1 MRQLHFLRVSIKT
14 MFSEFSG
21 IDRLVKVIDA
31 AKAVIC
37 CSCYEIEG
45 EYLNL
50 YKKQVFEIAYGT

>member
-1 MRQLHFLRVSIKT
+1 